1 MSNHNKGRFGGR
13 GYYIALILC
22 AVAIGISGYLY
33 YRNTN
38 EPAAQ
43 QQNPVTDSVEALPQD
58 VPAAATNPT
67 AELAMEQLPGL
78 RGCEVHSTVILVPSE
93 SLVIFLRTTS
103 RIPLLYSA
111 LAES

>member
-1 MSNHNKGRFGGR
+1 MSKKNFSGNISGK

-58 VPAAATNPT
+58 VPAAGAECLTVQNP
-67 AELAMEQLPGL
+67 A
-78 RGCEVHSTVILVPSE
+78 RG
-93 SLVIFLRTTS
+93 
-103 RIPLLYSA
+103 IPDASDRN
-111 LAES
+111 S